1 MLESFDLI
9 LRIESSPLAS
19 QGYIYAVDAALTA
32 QDCELKAAVVLGPR
46 CLKILSALP
55 SDHQALKRLRQLELM
70 EIPLLAASLAG
81 AAPGRSTGTDPG
93 TRDGPAQSAAG
104 MIQGFPSQP
113 KLNVRFLNEEELIA
127 LCRRVKELSF

>member
-19 QGYIYAVDAALTA
+19 QGYIYAIDAALTA
-32 QDCELKAAVVLGPR
+32 QDCELKVAMVLGPR
-46 CLKILSALP
+46 CLKTLSALP

-70 EIPLLAASLAG
+70 EIPLFAASSADY
-81 AAPGRSTGTDPG
+81 APGESAGTDPA
-93 TRDGPAQSAAG
+93 TKDGPAQSAAG
-104 MIQGFPSQP
+104 MNQGFSLKP
-113 KLNVRFLNEEELIA
+113 KLAVRFIKEEELIA